1 MSRETPTSRDV
12 LFNLYNTNKIL
23 IQLRTLIERKRV
35 INRHEMWVV
44 QALWA
49 YMYIESAHNFLSL
62 ELG

>member
-12 LFNLYNTNKIL
+12 LFNLYVTNKIL
-23 IQLRTLIERKRV
+23 IQLRTLIGRNRV
-35 INRHEMWVV
+35 INCHEMWVV
-44 QALWA
+44 QTLWA